1 MRLHLFSSRRAFWRF
16 VLGFTAL
23 TLGLAM
29 AYVATRG
36 NVTVEKMDSAGPYGV
51 GYRRTRLHDSQR
63 EQRSIPVDC
72 WYPLDP
78 KSTRGQRAF
87 YLFAKTPLKNLGFRS
102 STAIQDA
109 AAEFP
114 QPMPLIIFSHG
125 FHGSSLESVR
135 LMEALASHGFIVMAP
150 THTDPPAS
158 GAGQSPLGDRE
169 KEIRDR
175 VADLRCVLT
184 MTTQIVSQS
193 PPNGRMLFRVAALG
207 LIGDS
212 RGAATI
218 LAFAGEHGP
227 TGEPPLKALMLIAP
241 ARPASDAP
249 DTLASITAPTLL
261 VGGTL
266 DTAAPVARHVDP
278 LFSGLASQP
287 LYRLVIKGA
296 SHFHFMNVKDIG
308 EAVMRIGVP
317 KWLWPWVVQP
327 LTEPYEA
334 CTDPASESVGVV
346 QSILSRYGSAFFRR
360 HLLDQHDAEDIL
372 SSIPPSQ
379 AGGTINIQVRANQQ

>member
-1 MRLHLFSSRRAFWRF
+1 

-23 TLGLAM
+23 TLGLAA

-36 NVTVEKMDSAGPYGV
+36 SVTVEKMDSAGPYGV
-51 GYRRTRLHDSQR
+51 GYRRTLFHDSQR
-63 EQRSIPVDC
+63 DQRAVPVDC

-125 FHGSSLESVR
+125 YRGSSIESVR
-135 LMEALASHGFIVMAP
+135 LMETLASHGFIVMAP
-150 THTDPPAS
+150 THSDSPVS
-158 GAGQSPLGDRE
+158 GARLRALGDRA
-169 KEIRDR
+169 KETRDR
-175 VADLRCVLT
+175 VADLRCVLR
-184 MTTQIVSQS
+184 MQTQIVSHS
-193 PPNGRMLFRVAALG
+193 PPDGRMPFRVAALG
-207 LIGDS
+207 LVGDS

-218 LAFAGEHGP
+218 LAFAEEHGP
-227 TGEPPLKALMLIAP
+227 AATPPLKAAMLIAL
-241 ARPASDAP
+241 ARPASAVP
-249 DTLASITAPTLL
+249 ETLASITAPTLL

-266 DTAAPVARHVDP
+266 DTVTPEATHVDP
-278 LFSGLASQP
+278 LFSDLASQP
-287 LYRLVIKGA
+287 VYRLVIKGA

-308 EAVMRIGVP
+308 EAVMSAGVP
-317 KWLWPWVVQP
+317 KWLWPWTGARP
-327 LTEPYEA
+327 LTRPYEA

-360 HLLDQHDAEDIL
+360 HLLDHHNTEDIL
-372 SSIPPSQ
+372 SSISAAQ
-379 AGGTINIQVRANQQ
+379 ASGAITIQSRTNQQ